1 MVVVHETP
9 RKLQPM
15 MLKITGDSGR
25 QKFADTA
32 STICSLK
39 SFWSGEI
46 EQTLQNPQFGEK
58 EEFIG
63 TFIKGNSLYNTLL

>member
-15 MLKITGDSGR
+15 RLKIAGDSGT
-25 QKFADTA
+25 QKYSDTA

-39 SFWSGEI
+39 SLWNGEL
-46 EQTLQNPQFGEK
+46 EQMMQNPPFGEK
-58 EEFIG
+58 EKFIG
-63 TFIKGNSLYNTLL
+63 TFIKGNSVCNTLL